1 MSITS
6 REIKSGLLLATVAAA
21 LSLSAC
27 TPSDKKSPVAATIN
41 GVPISQ
47 QRVDSIVTQMGQLP
61 SPEANKAVID
71 NLAYTVIAY
80 QEALKKGL
88 EKTPEVAAQL
98 DSAKQSVLA
107 RAYVEDYI
115 KNNAVTDAEIQAE
128 YDKMKASGEGKQY
141 KARHILVDKEE
152 DAKDIIAKLGKDVKA
167 FGALA
172 KAQSKDT
179 GSAVNGGDLGFFD
192 PRSMVPE
199 FGAAVATLEK
209 GKFTTTP
216 VKSQFGYHVII
227 LDDVRETPAP
237 TLEQLKPQLSQ
248 KLQQEGLKKYFDGL
262 KAKAKIEIT
271 PTPTPAPASAP
282 VEAAPAEVKK

>member
-21 LSLSAC
+21 LTLSAC

-41 GVPISQ
+41 GVPITQ
-47 QRVDSIVTQMGQLP
+47 QRVDSIVTQMGQMP
-61 SPEANKAVID
+61 SPDANKAVID

-115 KNNAVTDAEIQAE
+115 KNNKVTDAEIQAE
-128 YDKMKASGEGKQY
+128 YDKMKSSGEGKQY
-141 KARHILVDKEE
+141 KARHILVEKED
-152 DAKDIIAKLGKDVKA
+152 DAKEIIAKLNKDVKA

-199 FGAAVATLEK
+199 FGAAVAKLEK

-227 LDDVRETPAP
+227 LDDTRETPAP
-237 TLEQLKPQLSQ
+237 TLEQVKPQLSQ
-248 KLQQEGLKKYFDGL
+248 QLQQQGLKKYFDDL
-262 KAKAKIEIT
+262 KAKAKIEI
-271 PTPTPAPASAP
+271 TPTPAPASAP